1 MKEKKTKRRV
11 WRGVATTGT
20 SLLALSLSASM
31 VIDTF
36 RTDIDKFLG
45 TQSTQMVT
53 DNQTEDDYTYKS
65 DYSSTTELL
74 DSIED
79 LGERMSEEGT
89 VLLKNNGALP
99 LTKDE
104 TQKVT
109 FLGFSS
115 YYPVQGG
122 DFGSIVA
129 ENKGTDA
136 DTVDLIQA
144 FETKGYSLNST
155 VQKMY
160 ESLKRYFHGELQ
172 HIIVLHHRQLVEHLQ
187 VLSRHRRNWTRQS
200 RHGKTV

>member
-53 DNQTEDDYTYKS
+53 DNQTEDDYVYKS
-65 DYSSTTELL
+65 DYSNTTELL

-99 LTKDE
+99 LSADE
-104 TQKVT
+104 KQKVT

-115 YYPVQGG
+115 YFPIQGG
-122 DFGSIVA
+122 DFGSTLT

-136 DTVDLIQA
+136 DTVDMVQA
-144 FETKGYSLNST
+144 FEAKGYSLNPT
-155 VQKMY
+155 VQNMY
-160 ESLKRYFHGELQ
+160 LGMKEAPYGAGQ
-172 HIIVLHHRQLVEHLQ
+172 H
-187 VLSRHRRNWTRQS
+187 
-200 RHGKTV
+200 TV